1 MINRKIDEYLDG
13 FFRSSKK
20 ALLVTGARQIGK
32 TYSVR
37 QAARRNFEEFVEINF
52 ITSPEAIGIFSGAK
66 DVGDMLFRLS
76 AFVHK
81 PLPKGKTLIFFDEVQ
96 VYPEVAKHYL

>member
-52 ITSPEAIGIFSGAK
+52 R
-66 DVGDMLFRLS
+66 VVL
-76 AFVHK
+76 
-81 PLPKGKTLIFFDEVQ
+81 
-96 VYPEVAKHYL
+96 